1 MKTETSVVVE
11 KYKDSIFSAA
21 FNVCANAADAEDVV
35 QDTFIRYHTTN
46 TQFADEQHIR
56 AWLLRVA
63 INNAIGV
70 SGSGVTFGSS
80 FVHEVKVRAVNNAA
94 QYIIFFIFP
103 IFVIKVYL
111 CFLLLSVLAFFKRK
125 YRYDP

>member
-63 INNAIGV
+63 INKAKNVTMSFWRRRGV
-70 SGSGVTFGSS
+70 PLEDYAET
-80 FVHEVKVRAVNNAA
+80 
-94 QYIIFFIFP
+94 
-103 IFVIKVYL
+103 
-111 CFLLLSVLAFFKRK
+111 LAFPSPEAGDLFEKVMKLPEK
-125 YRYDP
+125 YRKSTGS

>member
-63 INNAIGV
+63 INKAKNECDDV
-70 SGSGVTFGSS
+70 LL
-80 FVHEVKVRAVNNAA
+80 AA
-94 QYIIFFIFP
+94 QGRTAGG
-103 IFVIKVYL
+103 L
-111 CFLLLSVLAFFKRK
+111 CGNARLSVAGGGR
-125 YRYDP
+125 PV

>member
-63 INNAIGV
+63 INKAKN
-70 SGSGVTFGSS
+70 VTMSLL
-80 FVHEVKVRAVNNAA
+80 AA
-94 QYIIFFIFP
+94 QGRTAGG
-103 IFVIKVYL
+103 L
-111 CFLLLSVLAFFKRK
+111 CGNARLSVAGGGR
-125 YRYDP
+125 PV

>member
-63 INNAIGV
+63 INKAKN
-70 SGSGVTFGSS
+70 VTMS
-80 FVHEVKVRAVNNAA
+80 FWLAA
-94 QYIIFFIFP
+94 QGRTAGG
-103 IFVIKVYL
+103 L
-111 CFLLLSVLAFFKRK
+111 CGNARLSVAGGGRPCLKRS
-125 YRYDP
+125 

>member
-46 TQFADEQHIR
+46 TQFADEKHIR
-56 AWLLRVA
+56 A
-63 INNAIGV
+63 
-70 SGSGVTFGSS
+70 
-80 FVHEVKVRAVNNAA
+80 
-94 QYIIFFIFP
+94 
-103 IFVIKVYL
+103 
-111 CFLLLSVLAFFKRK
+111 
-125 YRYDP
+125 

>member
-1 MKTETSVVVE
+1 MKTETSVVVK

-56 AWLLRVA
+56 A
-63 INNAIGV
+63 
-70 SGSGVTFGSS
+70 
-80 FVHEVKVRAVNNAA
+80 
-94 QYIIFFIFP
+94 
-103 IFVIKVYL
+103 
-111 CFLLLSVLAFFKRK
+111 
-125 YRYDP
+125 

>member
-46 TQFADEQHIR
+46 TQFADEQ
-56 AWLLRVA
+56 
-63 INNAIGV
+63 
-70 SGSGVTFGSS
+70 
-80 FVHEVKVRAVNNAA
+80 
-94 QYIIFFIFP
+94 
-103 IFVIKVYL
+103 
-111 CFLLLSVLAFFKRK
+111 LSAHGCSVWRSTRRK
-125 YRYDP
+125 M